1 MLTLFSAVW
10 SNTGNILGFKN
21 TVKLTSKVAKQSG
34 DESSQK
40 PQSEDSSSK
49 NSSEN
54 QIVITDSFD
63 AVTNAGIQLDINKGF
78 LLPHISARIYLII
91 KEKTSFSPVAI
102 RLLGYYQNLFLSAIL
117 VNAP

>member
-10 SNTGNILGFKN
+10 SNTGVELELKN
-21 TVKLTSKVAKQSG
+21 TVSFTTKIVKYSNNK
-34 DESSQK
+34 SSQK
-40 PQSEDSSSK
+40 AQSE
-49 NSSEN
+49 NTSSEESSDN
-54 QIVITDSFD
+54 QIVVTDLFD
-63 AVTNAGIQLDINKGF
+63 AVTNASIQLDISKGF
-78 LLPHISARIYLII
+78 LLPHTSARIYLII